1 MKKTKLTAYKISV
14 KCIYFAQFSKIQ
26 KSRFR
31 RNPKT
36 QNADGKNDD
45 DDDNDDDADDDD
57 DDDDIR

>member
-1 MKKTKLTAYKISV
+1 MHIF
-14 KCIYFAQFSKIQ
+14 CIVFQNPKIQ

-31 RNPKT
+31 RKPKT

-57 DDDDIR
+57 DDIR